1 MFGIVICAHGNLAD
15 EFLNTVEFIT
25 ENRTQI
31 DSVAIDHE
39 IDVEDARKRIDKS
52 IRSVDTGDGVIVCTD
67 LFGGTPSNLC
77 ISFLDD
83 LHIEIIAGIN
93 LPMLLKAVSMR
104 DKKQDLGQVVE
115 VLRDH
120 GRNNIFNARDLLSKK

>member
-1 MFGIVICAHGNLAD
+1 MFGIVICAHRNLAN

-25 ENRTQI
+25 GNRTQI
-31 DSVAIDHE
+31 DSVAIDYE
-39 IDVEDARKRIDKS
+39 IDVDDARKRINKA
-52 IRSVDTGDGVIVCTD
+52 IRSVNTGDGVIVCTD

-77 ISFLDD
+77 ISLLDD

-93 LPMLLKAVSMR
+93 LPILLKAVSMR

-115 VLRDH
+115 VLQDH